1 MRKNMCHQLIKTVEI
16 VPGRFFTTNFHN
28 KFSEAAKS
36 KKILIAR
43 NMYAI
48 ILTTKWQLAKDKE
61 TDFTILL

>member
-16 VPGRFFTTNFHN
+16 VPGRFFTTNFQ
-28 KFSEAAKS
+28 KLAKS

-48 ILTTKWQLAKDKE
+48 ILTTKW
-61 TDFTILL
+61 